1 LRVLFEYI
9 PKSISQLALEFLL
22 PFVICILLIT
32 FLWKVAYPKWTKR
45 KGNIYILICLTIW
58 LVIFF
63 PLRSSVELLGLMAI
77 KNELRAG
84 KIEKYSGNIE
94 SVKYISGK
102 LYSVEF
108 NNIKLRMRNNDA
120 CFNFGRAV
128 DMVGEIHMEY
138 LVLDEVACAV
148 KVFETTR
155 D

>member
-1 LRVLFEYI
+1 
-9 PKSISQLALEFLL
+9 
-22 PFVICILLIT
+22 
-32 FLWKVAYPKWTKR
+32 
-45 KGNIYILICLTIW
+45 
-58 LVIFF
+58 
-63 PLRSSVELLGLMAI
+63 VELLGLMAI